1 MDSPINH
8 LLHALVIALI
18 IYVIMRFGLK
28 QSEMKAQTR
37 SLVVGLLAGLYML
50 LFGHGMPTKLN
61 KNIL

>member
-1 MDSPINH
+1 MDSPVNH
-8 LLHALVIALI
+8 LLHALVLSLLL
-18 IYVIMRFGLK
+18 YVVMRFGLK

-61 KNIL
+61 KNLL